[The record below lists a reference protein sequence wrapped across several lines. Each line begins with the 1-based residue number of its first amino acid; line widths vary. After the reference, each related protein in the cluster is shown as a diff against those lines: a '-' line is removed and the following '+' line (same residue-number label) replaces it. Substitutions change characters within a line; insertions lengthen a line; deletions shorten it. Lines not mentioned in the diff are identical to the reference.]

1 MNHLKWCINL
11 FIEEI
16 QTIWFFWLPINSTT
30 IRRQVVNAS
39 FTYSLSISVAV
50 TCFRFIFVI
59 CHLRL
64 WCLMNCVILLIG
76 FFSNSHF
83 RWRLS
88 KCGKKSIKLSW
99 IWTVVGNGRKGAHS
113 HAVILMKLIIYA
125 RKKYHSSVTNTIA
138 PLQRP
143 FFGNHH
149 LFLFITVI
157 ERALKLMNKKISIT
171 NNKINYLLS
180 MIFFFSI
187 V

>member
-1 MNHLKWCINL
+1 MNHLKWCTNL

-16 QTIWFFWLPINSTT
+16 QTMRFFWLPINSTT
-30 IRRQVVNAS
+30 NWRQVVNAS

-83 RWRLS
+83 RWQLS
-88 KCGKKSIKLSW
+88 KCGKKASSCLGYEPLY
-99 IWTVVGNGRKGAHS
+99 GNGRKGAQT

-125 RKKYHSSVTNTIA
+125 R
-138 PLQRP
+138 R
-143 FFGNHH
+143 
-149 LFLFITVI
+149 
-157 ERALKLMNKKISIT
+157 KIP
-171 NNKINYLLS
+171 
-180 MIFFFSI
+180 
-187 V
+187 